1 MELVKTVWKR
11 GMVFDSEVHGHHV
24 ITDSAPEFG
33 GKNRGPRP
41 KAMVLTALGGCTG
54 MDVVSILNKM
64 RVSPDQLRVTARAEE
79 SEDHPKV
86 YTSIHLTYEFKGKD
100 LPMDKLKKA
109 VDLSQERYC
118 GVSTM
123 LRKACT
129 LTYEI
134 KILE

>member
-11 GMVFDSEVHGHHV
+11 DMVFDSEVHGHHV